1 MPDQCKSI
9 LQITAAAGNRLA
21 HPLFSELSRLGKR
34 FHKSET
40 TQSSLITLSGIV
52 KVSHL
57 LRPIRPGFMFSV
69 PSTENIIAAFAT
81 ISFFIAAHEISE
93 SIWGILLSQPLRII
107 GLSGYY
113 PDNNLI
119 RRSLILWR
127 PCGPFDEEAFQHTS
141 TIKYCSQFPEIILV
155 HRAD

>member
-1 MPDQCKSI
+1 MRFNWKLSKPATDALDPINVTTTRGAVICGLKNRIFENRIIFSNCLLFNLPDQCKSI

-69 PSTENIIAAFAT
+69 PCAEAYCRCLCNNI
-81 ISFFIAAHEISE
+81 FFHS
-93 SIWGILLSQPLRII
+93 
-107 GLSGYY
+107 
-113 PDNNLI
+113 
-119 RRSLILWR
+119 R
-127 PCGPFDEEAFQHTS
+127 P
-141 TIKYCSQFPEIILV
+141 
-155 HRAD
+155 